1 MAILEAT
8 MREVR
13 KRPFTFFSVQIQA
26 KVTTSLKKGTDK
38 VLQVDRKRHVVM
50 TYWLLT
56 SLGSFINQIFRGHH
70 KSAKGT
76 HKLLQVAI
84 IRNRKSG
91 CDTQKGTNKV
101 QISYY
106 KLR

>member
-38 VLQVDRKRHVVM
+38 VLQVDRKRYRKCGDDILV
-50 TYWLLT
+50 
-56 SLGSFINQIFRGHH
+56 INQFGVI
-70 KSAKGT
+70 
-76 HKLLQVAI
+76 
-84 IRNRKSG
+84 
-91 CDTQKGTNKV
+91 
-101 QISYY
+101 Y
-106 KLR
+106 